1 MVRSIHAFTIDHNQS
16 GDSSPA
22 LAGTLIESLGIIP
35 QRSSFSPSLYHT
47 LGLPNLKSGGTMVPT
62 AFTRRSV
69 QLRSLGNLKYQPQCR
84 SFQSN
89 ISTCICI
96 LDASHTKFFFKKF
109 FLESVGIRNSIFNN
123 TIASLSFESSGLQ
136 FGTPFWNV
144 CSFYQA
150 IALHKKILR

>member
-1 MVRSIHAFTIDHNQS
+1 MVRSIQAFTIDHNQS
-16 GDSSPA
+16 GNSSPA

-96 LDASHTKFFFKKF
+96 LDASHTKFFLKIFSQ
-109 FLESVGIRNSIFNN
+109 SVGIRNSIFKQHDRFTLFRIFRSSIRN
-123 TIASLSFESSGLQ
+123 TVLNCLFSLSGHRSTQ
-136 FGTPFWNV
+136 
-144 CSFYQA
+144 
-150 IALHKKILR
+150 KKF